1 MRDLEA
7 RVKGCETTNENQ
19 GNKIQD
25 HENRI
30 QRLENLNLEK
40 LLKDMAARMQSLE
53 QMIADLGAN
62 MPSGGNVSGDID
74 AA

>member
-19 GNKIQD
+19 DKKLSD

-53 QMIADLGAN
+53 QMVADLGSN
-62 MPSGGNVSGDID
+62 MGSGGNVSGDID